1 MSSTPTRRKWELGIA
16 GSLILA
22 TAIICGWLVGF
33 FGNVP
38 PFPKEFHDQEVRR
51 RAKEANDFQNK
62 AIPRAR
68 VSYPVQNWNPRSL
81 DKIKFVM
88 NWQPG
93 KISLRIAGDIDR
105 LAKDTGV
112 ESHRVGQT
120 TVLLIND
127 TDDTLG
133 IPYRAGINLML
144 EVKLANKWQ
153 RAQYHFNEWL
163 SCGYSHGTC
172 FLPPHSYVPL
182 QGYQPTTGRVA
193 TTRFAIH
200 NGAEDILM
208 SEEFEGAYSPDDVAM
223 SSYDTMSFRTAG
235 LDKLRA
241 FLLRE
246 DVPPLLPNNEEIAL
260 LRHSAWDAI
269 LSGRHEKSAALAA
282 AKEVLAFDPTLERHT
297 VDIGKSIDSRL
308 SALEHET
315 RGRVMIHGFTVSER
329 LVQNA
334 SPQSHQNNGTP

>member
-51 RAKEANDFQNK
+51 RAKEANDFENK

-208 SEEFEGAYSPDDVAM
+208 SEEFEGSYSPDDVAM
-223 SSYDTMSFRTAG
+223 SSYDPMGFRTAS

-246 DVPPLLPNNEEIAL
+246 DVPSLLPNNEEIGL

-269 LSGRHEKSAALAA
+269 LGGRHDRNRALAIA
-282 AKEVLAFDPTLERHT
+282 GEVLAFDPTLTRHPIDLAQLFASRT
-297 VDIGKSIDSRL
+297 SGVDYEK
-308 SALEHET
+308 
-315 RGRVMIHGFTVSER
+315 RGRVMIHGFTISKR
-329 LVQNA
+329 LAQDAPLYMPA
-334 SPQSHQNNGTP
+334 SMGEP